1 MVVLSIFLVM
11 IRRPPRSTR
20 TDTLFP
26 YTTLFR
32 SPVFAS
38 DEAVA
43 ADQELEVRRCI
54 DAQLTPPGPGVDGV
68 AIAVVDDIVDEAVT
82 LVARSR
88 QLHSDALGEGD
99 VDAAGE
105 RPGVI
110 IAVAHIG
117 IGRKI
122 IARLGGPDRQSVV

>member
-1 MVVLSIFLVM
+1 MCEHVAEA
-11 IRRPPRSTR
+11 
-20 TDTLFP
+20 
-26 YTTLFR
+26 
-32 SPVFAS
+32 PVCSA
-38 DEAVA
+38 DGAVA

-99 VDAAGE
+99 VDADGE
-105 RPGVI
+105 QIGRASCRERVCQYVKI
-110 IAVAHIG
+110 SVVAVALKKKSDNIEVEN
-117 IGRKI
+117 
-122 IARLGGPDRQSVV
+122 RQKDQP

>member
-1 MVVLSIFLVM
+1 MCEHVAEA
-11 IRRPPRSTR
+11 
-20 TDTLFP
+20 
-26 YTTLFR
+26 
-32 SPVFAS
+32 PVCSA
-38 DEAVA
+38 DGAVA

-88 QLHSDALGEGD
+88 QLHSAALGEGD

-105 RPGVI
+105 RPG
-110 IAVAHIG
+110 ALLPVAHIG
-117 IGRKI
+117 IDRKI
-122 IARLGGPDRQSVV
+122 ISRLVGAQVDRAHYSVLDEKDTL